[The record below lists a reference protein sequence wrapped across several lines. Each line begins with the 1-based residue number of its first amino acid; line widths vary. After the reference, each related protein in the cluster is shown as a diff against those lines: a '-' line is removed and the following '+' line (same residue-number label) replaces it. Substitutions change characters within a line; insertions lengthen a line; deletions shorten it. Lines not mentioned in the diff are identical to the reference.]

1 VLKLRI
7 LSALV
12 AAPLVLGAI
21 FFLDLGPLAV
31 VFGGLAGLALVE
43 WARLAGIEGVVPTA
57 GYLVV
62 FAAAACFLWFV
73 PQSWPAV
80 LSLACAAWLVAAVT
94 VVRFPGSG
102 RWLPKPVLVFAG
114 WLLLIPAWLGLVAIM
129 RDGAG
134 PWLLLWLFVLVWGAD
149 IGAYFAGRAFGRRK
163 LAPAVSPGKTW
174 EGVAGGVLL
183 ALAAGAVCIAWIP
196 ALTDL
201 GWQPSTWLTLM
212 VAIVTVS
219 IFGDLFESVL
229 KRLKGVKDSGRL
241 FPGHGGMLDR
251 IDSLIA
257 ALPFLAIVVA
267 SS

>member
-21 FFLDLGPLAV
+21 FLLDLGPLAV
-31 VFGGLAGLALVE
+31 VFAGLAGLALVE

-62 FAAAACFLWFV
+62 FGAAACFLWFV

-80 LSLACAAWLVAAVT
+80 LSFACAAWVIAALA
-94 VVRFPGSG
+94 VVRFPASG
-102 RWLPKPVLVFAG
+102 RWLPRPVLVLAG
-114 WLLLIPAWLGLVAIM
+114 WMLLIPAWLGLVAIM

-183 ALAAGAVCIAWIP
+183 AVAAGAACIAWIP
-196 ALTDL
+196 ALGGL
-201 GWQPSTWLTLM
+201 GWRPSTWLVLM
-212 VAIVTVS
+212 VVIVAVS

>member
-1 VLKLRI
+1 MLKLRI

-31 VFGGLAGLALVE
+31 IFGGLAGLALVE